1 MIIQAKLKALLG
13 AYHNFN
19 TFTSAN
25 DSEAGVFTT
34 DEENEVLKF

>member
-13 AYHNFN
+13 AYDNFN